1 MPWLALCALV
11 LEMSFVQIFML
22 PLQMHATTTQYERT
36 GHSQIKLDNHD
47 SECMSDQRYHGP
59 QHSTVLMRLG
69 LTQALCTPQCAGT
82 LGMQCTFMP
91 LPHDSVIEVTS
102 DAATPSGP
110 PICVACK
117 HYFIQV

>member
-1 MPWLALCALV
+1 M
-11 LEMSFVQIFML
+11 QISVL
-22 PLQMHATTTQYERT
+22 PLHMHATTVNFVRT
-36 GHSQIKLDNHD
+36 GQSQIKLDKHN
-47 SECMSDQRYHGP
+47 SKRMSDQRCHRS
-59 QHSTVLMRLG
+59 QHCTFVMSLG

-117 HYFIQV
+117 HYFFRYDTHMLGTRSTRV